1 MAEKPVVEPAE
12 STVESVRK
20 AVEPLLVNPISADKA
35 AETPGLLPYAHT
47 SGGALIKP
55 EDKGKIKG
63 RSLTAMRQ
71 QTDNQFNQLYQ
82 QMQVLVEQA
91 RGIQRRVS
99 VSERIYQAEM
109 GFEPI
114 IGHVY
119 YLYERKN
126 GADVLSMV
134 ARAEWGRSF
143 PFRTYLAKVCL
154 LADHTWEV
162 EYYHQPAEPDGDPGK
177 APDEKSVS

>member
-1 MAEKPVVEPAE
+1 MAEKPVAEPAE

-20 AVEPLLVNPISADKA
+20 AMEPLLENPISSDKA
-35 AETPGLLPYAHT
+35 AANPGLLPYAHT
-47 SGGALIKP
+47 SGGAIIKP

-99 VSERIYQAEM
+99 VSERIYEAEM

-114 IGHVY
+114 VGHTY

-134 ARAEWGRSF
+134 ALAEWGRSF
-143 PFRTYLAKVCL
+143 PFRTYLAKVHL

-162 EYYHQPAEPDGDPGK
+162 AYYHQPV
-177 APDEKSVS
+177 PDEADETPGED